1 MSTQSAILYGITAR
15 NRLFEYIAG
24 KENQERGFVE
34 LTHGSMELANMY
46 KDELKFCK
54 SGNPSDNTNYR
65 TYKKNLVFSPFRFDL
80 SRRKV
85 YKHDQPITLTSIEY
99 RLALFFFQHQ
109 RVLITREQLLEQ
121 VWQTSTAIRTRTID
135 VHISTLRKKLSL
147 DTTQWSI
154 NTVYGAGYR
163 LIYSEHPPDLAEVV
177 DVEA

>member
-1 MSTQSAILYGITAR
+1 
-15 NRLFEYIAG
+15 
-24 KENQERGFVE
+24 
-34 LTHGSMELANMY
+34 
-46 KDELKFCK
+46 
-54 SGNPSDNTNYR
+54 
-65 TYKKNLVFSPFRFDL
+65 
-80 SRRKV
+80 
-85 YKHDQPITLTSIEY
+85 
-99 RLALFFFQHQ
+99 
-109 RVLITREQLLEQ
+109 VLITREQLLEQ